1 MLKIILIA
9 LPILILVFGIVI
21 AMQSSEFRVVRTA
34 TLSAPAQALFAQVND
49 FHKWEAWSPWEKL
62 DPALKRTYDGAPAG
76 VGAVYSWVGN
86 NQVGE
91 GRMTIMESHPND
103 LIRIKLEF
111 LKPFA
116 ATHTA
121 EFTFKPE
128 GDRTQVTWD
137 MFGEKNFLSKAIGLF
152 MNMDKM
158 IGNNFEQGL
167 AQMESAAK
175 AALKK

>member
-9 LPILILVFGIVI
+9 LPLVI
-21 AMQSSEFRVVRTA
+21 AVLGTIVALQSSEFRVVRSA
-34 TLSAPAQALFAQVND
+34 ILSAPAQALFALVND
-49 FHKWEAWSPWEKL
+49 FHRWEAWSPWEKL
-62 DPALKRTYDGAPAG
+62 DPALERSYDGSPAG

-91 GRMTIMESHPND
+91 GRMTILESNPND
-103 LIRIKLEF
+103 LVRIKLEF

-128 GDRTQVTWD
+128 GDRTRVTWN

-158 IGNNFEQGL
+158 IGDNFEQGL
-167 AQMESAAK
+167 AQLESAAK
-175 AALKK
+175 ESPR

>member
-9 LPILILVFGIVI
+9 LPLVI
-21 AMQSSEFRVVRTA
+21 AVLGTIVALQSSEFRVVRSA
-34 TLSAPAQALFAQVND
+34 ILSAPAQALFALVND
-49 FHKWEAWSPWEKL
+49 FHRWEAWSPWEKL
-62 DPALKRTYDGAPAG
+62 DPALERSYDGAPAG

-91 GRMTIMESHPND
+91 GRMTILESHPND

-121 EFTFKPE
+121 DFTFKPE
-128 GDRTQVTWD
+128 GDRTRVTWN

-158 IGNNFEQGL
+158 IGDNFEQGL
-167 AQMESAAK
+167 AQLESAAK
-175 AALKK
+175 ASPR

>member
-9 LPILILVFGIVI
+9 LPLVI
-21 AMQSSEFRVVRTA
+21 AVLGTIALQSSEFRVVRSA
-34 TLSAPAQALFAQVND
+34 ILSAPAQALFALVND
-49 FHKWEAWSPWEKL
+49 FHRWEAWSPWEKL
-62 DPALKRTYDGAPAG
+62 DPALERSYDGSPAG

-91 GRMTIMESHPND
+91 GRMTILESNPND

-128 GDRTQVTWD
+128 GDRTRVTWN

-158 IGNNFEQGL
+158 IGDNFEQGL
-167 AQMESAAK
+167 AQLESAAK
-175 AALKK
+175 ESPR

>member
-1 MLKIILIA
+1 MLGTIVA
-9 LPILILVFGIVI
+9 L
-21 AMQSSEFRVVRTA
+21 QSSEFRVVRSA
-34 TLSAPAQALFAQVND
+34 ILSAPAQALFALVND
-49 FHKWEAWSPWEKL
+49 FHRWEAWSPWEKL
-62 DPALKRTYDGAPAG
+62 DPALERSYDGAPAG

-91 GRMTIMESHPND
+91 GRMTILESHPND

-121 EFTFKPE
+121 DFTFKPE
-128 GDRTQVTWD
+128 GDRTRVTWN

-158 IGNNFEQGL
+158 IGDNFEQGL
-167 AQMESAAK
+167 AQLESAAK
-175 AALKK
+175 ASPR

>member
-9 LPILILVFGIVI
+9 LPLVI
-21 AMQSSEFRVVRTA
+21 AVLGTILGLQSSEFRVVRSA
-34 TLSAPAQALFAQVND
+34 ILSAPAQALFALVND
-49 FHKWEAWSPWEKL
+49 FHRWEAWSPWEKL
-62 DPALKRTYDGAPAG
+62 DPALERSYDGSPAG

-91 GRMTIMESHPND
+91 GRMTILESNPND

-128 GDRTQVTWD
+128 GDRTRVTWN

-158 IGNNFEQGL
+158 IGDNFEQGL
-167 AQMESAAK
+167 AQLESAAK
-175 AALKK
+175 ASPR

>member
-1 MLKIILIA
+1 
-9 LPILILVFGIVI
+9 
-21 AMQSSEFRVVRTA
+21 EFRVVRSA
-34 TLSAPAQALFAQVND
+34 ILSAPAQALFALVND
-49 FHKWEAWSPWEKL
+49 FHRWEAWSPWEKL
-62 DPALKRTYDGAPAG
+62 DPALERSYDGAPAG

-86 NQVGE
+86 NHVGE
-91 GRMTIMESHPND
+91 GRMTILESHPND

-121 EFTFKPE
+121 DFTFKPE
-128 GDRTQVTWD
+128 GDRTRVTWN

-167 AQMESAAK
+167 AQLESAAK
-175 AALKK
+175 ASPR

>member
-9 LPILILVFGIVI
+9 LPLVFAVLGTIV
-21 AMQSSEFRVVRTA
+21 ALQSSEFRVVRSA
-34 TLSAPAQALFAQVND
+34 ILSAPAQALFALVND
-49 FHKWEAWSPWEKL
+49 FHRWEAWSPWEKL
-62 DPALKRTYDGAPAG
+62 DPALERSYDGAPAG
-76 VGAVYSWVGN
+76 VGTVYSWVGN

-91 GRMTIMESHPND
+91 GRMTILESHPND

-121 EFTFKPE
+121 DFTFKPE
-128 GDRTQVTWD
+128 GDRTRVTWN

-158 IGNNFEQGL
+158 IGDNFEQGL
-167 AQMESAAK
+167 AQLESAAK
-175 AALKK
+175 ASPR

>member
-9 LPILILVFGIVI
+9 LPLVI
-21 AMQSSEFRVVRTA
+21 AVLGTIVALQSSEFRVVRSA
-34 TLSAPAQALFAQVND
+34 ILSAPAQALFALVND
-49 FHKWEAWSPWEKL
+49 FHRWEAWSPWEKL
-62 DPALKRTYDGAPAG
+62 DPALERSYDGAPAG

-91 GRMTIMESHPND
+91 GRMTILESNPND
-103 LIRIKLEF
+103 LIRIRLEF

-128 GDRTQVTWD
+128 GDRTRVTWN

-158 IGNNFEQGL
+158 IGDNFEQGL
-167 AQMESAAK
+167 AQLESAAK
-175 AALKK
+175 ASPR

>member
-9 LPILILVFGIVI
+9 LPLVI
-21 AMQSSEFRVVRTA
+21 AVLGTIVALQSSEFRVVRSA
-34 TLSAPAQALFAQVND
+34 ILSAPAQALFALVND
-49 FHKWEAWSPWEKL
+49 FHRWEAWSPWEKL
-62 DPALKRTYDGAPAG
+62 DPALKRSYDGAPAG

-91 GRMTIMESHPND
+91 GRMTILESNPND
-103 LIRIKLEF
+103 LIRIRLEF

-128 GDRTQVTWD
+128 GDRTRVTWN

-158 IGNNFEQGL
+158 IGDNFEQGL
-167 AQMESAAK
+167 AQLESAAK
-175 AALKK
+175 ASPR

>member
-9 LPILILVFGIVI
+9 LPLVI
-21 AMQSSEFRVVRTA
+21 AVLGTIVALQSSEFRVVRSA
-34 TLSAPAQALFAQVND
+34 ILSAPAQALFALVND
-49 FHKWEAWSPWEKL
+49 FHRWEAWSPWEKL
-62 DPALKRTYDGAPAG
+62 DPALERSYDGSPAG

-91 GRMTIMESHPND
+91 GRMTILESHPND

-121 EFTFKPE
+121 DFTFKPE
-128 GDRTQVTWD
+128 GDRTRVTWN

-158 IGNNFEQGL
+158 IGDNFEQGL
-167 AQMESAAK
+167 AQLESAAK
-175 AALKK
+175 TSPR

>member
-9 LPILILVFGIVI
+9 LPLVI
-21 AMQSSEFRVVRTA
+21 AVLGIIVALQSSEFRVVRSA
-34 TLSAPAQALFAQVND
+34 ILSAPAQALFALVND
-49 FHKWEAWSPWEKL
+49 FHRWEAWSPWEKL
-62 DPALKRTYDGAPAG
+62 DPALERSYDGAPAG

-91 GRMTIMESHPND
+91 GRMTILESHPND

-128 GDRTQVTWD
+128 GDRTRVTWN
-137 MFGEKNFLSKAIGLF
+137 MFGEKSFLSKAIGLF

-158 IGNNFEQGL
+158 IGDNFEQGL
-167 AQMESAAK
+167 AQLESAAK
-175 AALKK
+175 ASPR

>member
-9 LPILILVFGIVI
+9 LPLVI
-21 AMQSSEFRVVRTA
+21 AVLGVVIALQSSDFRVVRTA
-34 TLSAPAQALFAQVND
+34 TLSAPAQALFALVND
-49 FHKWEAWSPWEKL
+49 FREWEAWSPWERL
-62 DPALKRTYDGAPAG
+62 DLGLRRTYDGAPAG
-76 VGAVYSWVGN
+76 SGAIYSWAGN

-111 LKPFA
+111 FKPFA

-128 GDRTQVTWD
+128 GDRTRVTWS
-137 MFGEKNFLSKAIGLF
+137 MFGEKNFLSKVIGLF

-158 IGNNFEQGL
+158 IGDSFEQGL

-175 AALKK
+175 AALNQ

>member
-9 LPILILVFGIVI
+9 LPLVI
-21 AMQSSEFRVVRTA
+21 AVLGTIVALQSSEFRVVRSA
-34 TLSAPAQALFAQVND
+34 ILSAPAQALFALVND
-49 FHKWEAWSPWEKL
+49 FHRWEAWSPWEKL
-62 DPALKRTYDGAPAG
+62 DPALERSYDGAPAG

-91 GRMTIMESHPND
+91 GRMTILESNPND

-111 LKPFA
+111 LKPLA

-128 GDRTQVTWD
+128 GDRTRVTWN

-158 IGNNFEQGL
+158 IGDNFEQGL
-167 AQMESAAK
+167 AQLESAAN
-175 AALKK
+175 ASPR

>member
-9 LPILILVFGIVI
+9 LPLVI
-21 AMQSSEFRVVRTA
+21 AVLGTIVALQSSEFRVVRSA
-34 TLSAPAQALFAQVND
+34 ILSAPAQALFALVND
-49 FHKWEAWSPWEKL
+49 FHRWEAWSPWEKL
-62 DPALKRTYDGAPAG
+62 DPALERNYDGSPAG

-91 GRMTIMESHPND
+91 GRMTILESHPSD

-116 ATHTA
+116 ATHMA

-128 GDRTQVTWD
+128 GDRMRVTWN

-158 IGNNFEQGL
+158 IGDNFEQGL
-167 AQMESAAK
+167 AQLESAAK
-175 AALKK
+175 ASPR

>member
-9 LPILILVFGIVI
+9 LPLVI
-21 AMQSSEFRVVRTA
+21 AVLGTIVALQSSEFRVVRSA
-34 TLSAPAQALFAQVND
+34 ILSAPAQALFALVND
-49 FHKWEAWSPWEKL
+49 FHRWEAWSPWEKL
-62 DPALKRTYDGAPAG
+62 DPALERSYDGAPAG

-91 GRMTIMESHPND
+91 GRMTILESHPND

-128 GDRTQVTWD
+128 GDRTRVTWN

-158 IGNNFEQGL
+158 IGDNFEQGL
-167 AQMESAAK
+167 AQLESAAK
-175 AALKK
+175 ACPR

>member
-1 MLKIILIA
+1 MLKIVLIA
-9 LPILILVFGIVI
+9 LPAVI
-21 AMQSSEFRVVRTA
+21 AVLGIIVAWQSSEFRVVRSA
-34 TLSAPAQALFAQVND
+34 TLSAPAPTLFALVND

-62 DPALKRTYDGAPAG
+62 DPALERSYEGPPSG

-91 GRMTIMESHPND
+91 GRMTILESHPSD

-121 EFTFKPE
+121 DFTFKPE
-128 GDRTQVTWD
+128 GDRTRVTWN
-137 MFGEKNFLSKAIGLF
+137 MFGEKNFLSKAIGIF

-158 IGNNFEQGL
+158 IGDNFEQGL
-167 AQMESAAK
+167 AQLESAAK
-175 AALKK
+175 ESPR

>member
-9 LPILILVFGIVI
+9 LPLVI
-21 AMQSSEFRVVRTA
+21 AVLGTIVALQSSEFRVVRSA
-34 TLSAPAQALFAQVND
+34 ILSAPAQALFALVND
-49 FHKWEAWSPWEKL
+49 FHRWEAWSPWEKL
-62 DPALKRTYDGAPAG
+62 DPALERSYDGAPAG

-86 NQVGE
+86 NHVGE
-91 GRMTIMESHPND
+91 GRMTILESHPND

-121 EFTFKPE
+121 DFTFKPE
-128 GDRTQVTWD
+128 GDRTRVTWN

-158 IGNNFEQGL
+158 IGDNFEQGL
-167 AQMESAAK
+167 AQLESAAK
-175 AALKK
+175 ASPR